1 MKKVVRYM
9 MLVLLVVM
17 LPFGSVAAAIVP
29 EVVPELKVPKDTTRY
44 GEDDEDDLDGIVK
57 TEAEK
62 YKPSDKSANQY
73 NAINDLMEGR
83 YLPQGETF
91 RKRSKWMRD
100 LYLQLGVG
108 AEKITPPNKS
118 FEISTMPMVQLGVGK
133 ALNRISSV
141 RGMLHAAW
149 GYQRD
154 RDYSLHKFGLRAEYL
169 YDLSSYFSGYNPT
182 RLLNVSAILG
192 VGAQYSKM
200 ENEGG
205 VSGEMHLGGQLKFF
219 TGPHAYIAAEPYVGF
234 GTDQMDVSGKN
245 NWRGTDIFYGAN
257 LNFVYYLRS
266 NLTEESWKR
275 LIVNRDSTDQISSDG
290 RLESWQQPWFIQFA
304 TGPSLM
310 QSPNL
315 GMGETLGTE
324 ISLSGGKWLSPVLG
338 LRATLFSRTNVWRKI
353 QSEAMEASFHPAY
366 AIDRHNVYTGFRL
379 EAMVNPFGF
388 IKKRFHWDKPYGL
401 YIAAGME
408 RGWVQKTQSEP
419 LSCSSF
425 GWGGGLNLWY
435 QLTAGLKVSVEPRY
449 MHNEYR
455 IPYNNVAWY
464 KRFKDD
470 NYSINIGLTIEQRD
484 DKRFYN
490 HQYEYEF
497 VVDKL
502 RTYTVGLGGGLN
514 FLQTEGAAS
523 KGTSVG
529 LNGTLFGEYHFDRL
543 KGVRL
548 GVEFVNMGRRDNL
561 TDYIDYNMDYP
572 EEGNA
577 PVHRKGMFRHK
588 YQMMLFSLSGMV
600 DLNYLMMHYRPQRF
614 RLMAF
619 AGPTVVYMM
628 KYSCQIHEEERIME
642 NHMVTPVDA
651 DAGKV
656 SFGAHLGFKLQYH
669 WKKHICFHLTPTVYS
684 LVSTKMPGVDFT
696 KLRLMET
703 INLGVQYSF
712 GLKR

>member
-1 MKKVVRYM
+1 MRKVVRYM
-9 MLVLLVVM
+9 ILVLLGAMMPV
-17 LPFGSVAAAIVP
+17 GSVAAV
-29 EVVPELKVPKDTTRY
+29 VVPEIVPDLKVPKDTTRY

-100 LYLQLGVG
+100 LYVQLGVG

-118 FEISTMPMVQLGVGK
+118 FEISTMPMVQLGAGK

-141 RGMLHAAW
+141 RAMLHAAW

-200 ENEGG
+200 EKEGG

-219 TGPHAYIAAEPYVGF
+219 TGPHAYIAVEPYVGF

-304 TGPSLM
+304 TGPALM

-379 EAMVNPFGF
+379 EAMLNPFGF

-401 YIAAGME
+401 FIAAGME

-490 HQYEYEF
+490 HQYEYEY

-514 FLQTEGAAS
+514 FMQTEGAAS
-523 KGTSVG
+523 NGTGVG

-543 KGVRL
+543 KGARL

-588 YQMMLFSLSGMV
+588 YQMMLFSLSGLV

-614 RLMAF
+614 RMMAF

-684 LVSTKMPGVDFT
+684 LISTKMPGVDFT

>member
-1 MKKVVRYM
+1 MRRTVIYTV
-9 MLVLLVVM
+9 LVLLVGM
-17 LPFGSVAAAIVP
+17 MPASSVAAAIAP
-29 EVVPELKVPKDTTRY
+29 DMLPELKAPKDTTRY
-44 GEDDEDDLDGIVK
+44 GEDDEDDLDGIVR
-57 TEAEK
+57 ADSMK

-83 YLPQGETF
+83 YLPQGESF
-91 RKRSKWMRD
+91 RKRRKWMRD
-100 LYLQLGVG
+100 LYLQVGVG
-108 AEKITPPNKS
+108 AEKITPPHNN
-118 FEISTMPMVQLGVGK
+118 FEISTMPMVQLGAGK
-133 ALNRISSV
+133 ALDRISSV

-154 RDYSLHKFGLRAEYL
+154 RDYSLQKFGLKAEYL
-169 YDLSSYFSGYNPT
+169 YNLSSYFAGYNPT

-192 VGAQYSKM
+192 VGGQYSKM
-200 ENEGG
+200 ENESGI
-205 VSGEMHLGGQLKFF
+205 SGEMHLGGQLKFF
-219 TGPHAYIAAEPYVGF
+219 TGPNAYIAVEPYVGF

-245 NWRGTDIFYGAN
+245 NWRGVDIFYGAN
-257 LNFVYYLRS
+257 LNFIYYLRS

-275 LIVNRDSTDQISSDG
+275 LIVNRDSTDQLSTDG
-290 RLESWQQPWFIQFA
+290 QLESWQQPWFIHFA

-310 QSPNL
+310 NSPNL

-324 ISLSGGKWLSPVLG
+324 ISISGGKWLSPVLG
-338 LRATLFSRTNVWRKI
+338 LRATLFSRTNVWRKV
-353 QSEAMEASFHPAY
+353 QTEAMQASFHPAY

-379 EAMVNPFGF
+379 EAMFNPFGF
-388 IKKRFHWDKPYGL
+388 FKNFHWDKPYGL
-401 YIAAGME
+401 FVAAGME
-408 RGWVQKTQSEP
+408 RGWLQKTQSEP
-419 LSCSSF
+419 LSCASF

-464 KRFKDD
+464 KRFNDD
-470 NYSINIGLTIEQRD
+470 NVTINIGLTIEQRD
-484 DKRFYN
+484 DRRFYN
-490 HQYEYEF
+490 HKYEYEY

-502 RTYTVGLGGGLN
+502 RTFTVGLGGGLN

-523 KGTSVG
+523 KGTGVG
-529 LNGTLFGEYHFDRL
+529 LNGLLFGEYHFDRL
-543 KGVRL
+543 KGARL
-548 GVEFVNMGRRDNL
+548 GVEFINMGRRENL

-577 PVHRKGMFRHK
+577 PVQRQGLFRHQ
-588 YQMMLFSLSGMV
+588 YQMLLVSLSGQV

-614 RLMAF
+614 RLSAF
-619 AGPTVVYMM
+619 AGPTLVYMM
-628 KYSCQIHEEERIME
+628 KYSCKMNEEERIME
-642 NHMVTPVDA
+642 NHQVVPVDA

-669 WKKHICFHLTPTVYS
+669 WKKHICFHLTPTVYT
-684 LVSTKMPGVDFT
+684 LISTKMPGVDFT

-703 INLGVQYSF
+703 INVGAQYSF
-712 GLKR
+712 